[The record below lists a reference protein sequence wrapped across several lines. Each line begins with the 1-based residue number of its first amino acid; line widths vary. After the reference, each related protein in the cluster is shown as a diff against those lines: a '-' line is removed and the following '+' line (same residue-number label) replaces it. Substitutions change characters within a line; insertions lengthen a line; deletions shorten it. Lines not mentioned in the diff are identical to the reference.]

1 MVNDRLP
8 PARVVKFE
16 IKQQK
21 GSGGGAMTAR
31 RGTREEFAAHGAD
44 EREGRLCSMAG
55 RVREVI
61 DAAAVEFVQRR
72 EREDG

>member
-16 IKQQK
+16 IEEQE
-21 GSGGGAMTAR
+21 GSGGCPTAAR

-44 EREGRLCSMAG
+44 ERERRLRSMAS

-61 DAAAVEFVQRR
+61 DAAAVELVQRR

>member
-1 MVNDRLP
+1 M
-8 PARVVKFE
+8 KFE
-16 IKQQK
+16 IKEQE

-31 RGTREEFAAHGAD
+31 RGTREEFVAHGAD

-55 RVREVI
+55 RVRKVI
-61 DAAAVEFVQRR
+61 NAAAVELVQRR